1 MAEHIP
7 ILDRAVGAVL
17 GSAAGDALGA
27 GYEFGPPVPEPT
39 PILMEGGGSLGWRP
53 GEWTDDTSMAVP
65 ILQAVARGDDP
76 AAEATLDGFVAAW
89 VQWAQTAPDV
99 GIQTSS
105 VLSGLEARTAS
116 ASRAAARQVHEST
129 GRSAGNGSLMRAAP
143 LVLAYLSGDDDE
155 EDRLASAA
163 RAASD
168 LTHYEADAGDA
179 CVLWCVAI
187 RHTVLHGELD
197 VLRGLDLLEPA
208 ARRVWTG
215 RLVAAE
221 HAEPVDFT
229 ATNGWVVSALQGAYA
244 AVPRAR
250 SRSSGPCGRATTR
263 TRSRRSREAS
273 RERCT
278 ERRLCRRSGRPC
290 CTGGRA
296 CGRTT
301 SSRCRSRPCRA
312 CARPDHELPGP
323 ASDAAMGGA
332 SGGGPGFVDLA
343 VVMKCC

>member
-1 MAEHIP
+1 MTEHTT

-39 PILMEGGGSLGWRP
+39 PILMQGGGSFGWRP

-65 ILQAVARGDDP
+65 ILQAVARGDDT
-76 AAEATLDGFVAAW
+76 AAETTLDGFVAAW

-99 GIQTSS
+99 GIQTRS

-129 GRSAGNGSLMRAAP
+129 GRSAGNGSLMRTAP
-143 LVLAYLSGDDDE
+143 LVLAYLRGDDGE
-155 EDRLASAA
+155 EERLASAA

-187 RHTVLHGELD
+187 RHAVLHSELD

-208 ARRVWTG
+208 ARRVWTE

-229 ATNGWVVSALQGAYA
+229 ETNGWVVSALQAAYA
-244 AVPRAR
+244 AV
-250 SRSSGPCGRATTR
+250 
-263 TRSRRSREAS
+263 RRSTSLEDALVRAV
-273 RERCT
+273 
-278 ERRLCRRSGRPC
+278 RSGND
-290 CTGGRA
+290 TDTVAAIAGGLAGALYGAAALPEEWRA
-296 CGRTT
+296 VLHGW
-301 SSRCRSRPCRA
+301 PGLRA
-312 CARPDHELPGP
+312 D
-323 ASDAAMGGA
+323 
-332 SGGGPGFVDLA
+332 DLVALSEQA
-343 VVMKCC
+343 VQGVHTA